1 MTLKQEFNSR
11 RSDVRSRRGMVATSQ
26 PLAAQAGLRI
36 LMAGGNAADAAV
48 ATAAVLNVVEPI
60 STGIGGDCFA
70 LFYDAAT
77 RQVTALN
84 GSGCTSRHAN
94 PQELVAAGYA
104 TMPSFTGHAV
114 SVPGTAAGWEDLLA
128 RHGTMTLAEFW
139 PRPSNTP
146 QTATLS
152 RNGLPW
158 AGSARCQSSCAARIG
173 TPRTCRPD
181 RRSPAATNF

>member
-1 MTLKQEFNSR
+1 MPLNQNFNSR

-84 GSGCTSRHAN
+84 GSGRTSRHAN
-94 PQELVAAGYA
+94 PRELVAAGYA
-104 TMPSFTGHAV
+104 TMPSFTGHA
-114 SVPGTAAGWEDLLA
+114 SGRPYRRGRMGDLLA
-128 RHGTMTLAEFW
+128 RHGTMALADVLA
-139 PRPSNTP
+139 PASNTLP
-146 QTATLS
+146 MATLS
-152 RNGLPW
+152 PNGCPGL
-158 AGSARCQSSCAARIG
+158 AAPGIALLRIRIG
-173 TPRTCRPD
+173 NPGPVVGTA
-181 RRSPAATNF
+181 SPAAMNF